1 MLDMNGYLTV
11 SVEANDTNAYLPRIR
26 NKEENEYWYIV
37 LPIKETPHIV
47 MRLPHM
53 ILRGYALV
61 RLFTSTAVIRRLG

>member
-1 MLDMNGYLTV
+1 MNQLLKQTRTYRG
-11 SVEANDTNAYLPRIR
+11 IR
-26 NKEENEYWYIV
+26 NNEQNEYWYIV
-37 LPIKETPHIV
+37 LPIKEMPHIV